1 MKNLL
6 DKVAI
11 IKLKEQGLSNRGVA
25 RELGIDKKTVNK
37 YWNEYK
43 DNLKKL
49 NEATDIAK
57 ISKIQ
62 ENITSAPKYNS

>member
-1 MKNLL
+1 MKNVL
-6 DKVAI
+6 DKAAI

-43 DNLKKL
+43 DNLKEL
-49 NEATDIAK
+49 NETTNTAK
-57 ISKIQ
+57 I
-62 ENITSAPKYNS
+62 

>member
-6 DKVAI
+6 DIATI
-11 IKLKEQGLSNRGVA
+11 IKLKEKGLSNRGVA

-43 DNLKKL
+43 NNLKKL
-49 NEATDIAK
+49 NETTDSKEIAQ
-57 ISKIQ
+57 I
-62 ENITSAPKYNS
+62 